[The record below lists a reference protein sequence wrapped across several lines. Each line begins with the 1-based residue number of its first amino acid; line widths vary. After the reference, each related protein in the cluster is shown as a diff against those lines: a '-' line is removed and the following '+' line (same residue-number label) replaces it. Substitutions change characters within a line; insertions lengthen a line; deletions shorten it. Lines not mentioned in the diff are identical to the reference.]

1 MSISQRKIK
10 KEIRSKFMPSSLHKA
25 TEKIIVENPEEIPTI
40 KGKESYSLEEYK
52 EPKNKYSYLEDDEL
66 MQIDP
71 VLDMTKSL
79 DTRVCL
85 YRINDNLEEPFL
97 EFLMVS
103 LDHSTYHFPSLSL
116 IGNTEVASVEPVAME
131 PVVVE
136 PVAVEPVAVEP
147 VDVEPVAVE
156 PVAVEPVAMEPVDV
170 EPVAVEPVAVEPV
183 AVELDHG
190 ELDHGELDHGELDHG
205 ELDHGELD
213 HGELDHGEPE
223 HGEPEH
229 GELDHGEPDHGEPEH
244 RELEDAQSELL
255 KNVLQK
261 GGESS
266 SSEIQN
272 KSVLELFFPFLF
284 SKNPEPILEATS
296 DPNPEAT
303 SDPNPDHPSILQ
315 SQFQKTCSP
324 FFSFDTIEFWQTRY
338 KGYLPLVTEYIGFI
352 DCTDLPETDLPE
364 TDLPEN
370 QENIKYKWTIID
382 EILEKK
388 SILEKSIDK
397 TIYDLFLEHDSLKYI
412 KNHRIDSPRSYV
424 ISPTILYLCQ
434 EDENGNYDN
443 VLNNDDENNQDMN
456 LFYQP
461 LNHPL
466 FGTTYLFTTNPLD
479 YQQLSSLKRFAVMIH
494 DPLFLFTPTPSTDVP
509 VSSPNM
515 LTTFPALYDDEENMI
530 DRNIHF
536 EENDIEYWSIKNAGL
551 FIEIM

>member
-136 PVAVEPVAVEP
+136 PVAVEPVAV
-147 VDVEPVAVE
+147 
-156 PVAVEPVAMEPVDV
+156 
-170 EPVAVEPVAVEPV
+170 
-183 AVELDHG
+183 
-190 ELDHGELDHGELDHG
+190 